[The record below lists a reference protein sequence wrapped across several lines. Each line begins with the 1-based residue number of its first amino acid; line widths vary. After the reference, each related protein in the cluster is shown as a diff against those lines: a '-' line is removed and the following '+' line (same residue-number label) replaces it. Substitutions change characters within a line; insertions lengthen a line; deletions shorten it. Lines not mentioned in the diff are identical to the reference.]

1 MSSRFLCL
9 LYYLSSRFLC
19 LALSYPPFLSFET
32 ALLALDD
39 GAAAATKTISKH
51 NVRVD
56 MSLEYGGS
64 DSDGEEDE
72 EGADEVPD
80 RDRVKVSA
88 NELAEKLAKRKK
100 GGRGGTPLDG
110 QGSKGS
116 RPSMA

>member
-1 MSSRFLCL
+1 ML
-9 LYYLSSRFLC
+9 LNAARSTNTQQTDIFITDLNGPAIHLN
-19 LALSYPPFLSFET
+19 LP
-32 ALLALDD
+32 LLL
-39 GAAAATKTISKH
+39 ISKH